1 VDLTL
6 TDDQAVIQSTARDLL
21 AARAANADARAVES
35 ESAGFSATLW
45 KEVVELGWPG
55 LALPTEHGGVGEG
68 FVELCLLVEELGR
81 CQVPMPLLPTAAVCA
96 TAIERFGTREQ
107 RAEWLAGIAAGAVM
121 TYALA
126 TSRGGWSEPGR
137 SVTASEYNDGLR
149 LDGTAWFVPY
159 AGAAATLLVAAHPP
173 EATPIVAVVD
183 AAAEGVSAH
192 RLDVI
197 GPDPLYRVDLTDV
210 AVPAD
215 RILGGPDGGMDVVDA
230 MTSHGAAATC
240 AAMIGG
246 AQRVLD
252 LTVEHAKQREQ
263 FGQPIGSFQAVQHHC
278 ADMAIDLLTS
288 RYLAYEAIWRLAEG
302 LDAATEVAMAKAA
315 VGEAYQRVVALGHQ
329 VHGAIGFTREH
340 DMHRYLRHATASA
353 LAFGDSDF
361 HWDRLADLTI
371 GHSSS
376 DDRSLV
382 GHRSV
387 ADRRSSSDK

>member
-6 TDDQAVIQSTARDLL
+6 TDDQSVIQSTARELL
-21 AARAANADARAVES
+21 AARAANADARAVEA
-35 ESAGFSATLW
+35 EPAGYSATLW

-81 CQVPMPLLPTAAVCA
+81 RQVPMPLLPTAAVCGI
-96 TAIERFGTREQ
+96 AIERFGSEEQ
-107 RAEWLAGIAAGAVM
+107 RTEWLADIATGQVM

-126 TSRGGWSEPGR
+126 TAHGGWSEPGR
-137 SVTASEYNDGLR
+137 SVTAREYDGGVA

-159 AGAAATLLVAAHPP
+159 AGAAAQLLVVAHPSNDAP
-173 EATPIVAVVD
+173 LVAVVD
-183 AAAEGVSAH
+183 TTADGVSAR
-192 RLDVI
+192 RLDVV
-197 GPDPLYRVDLTDV
+197 GPDPLHRVDLTDV
-210 AVPAD
+210 AVPTD
-215 RILGGPDGGMDVVDA
+215 RILGGVDGGMDVVDA
-230 MTSHGAAATC
+230 MMSHGAAATC
-240 AAMIGG
+240 TAMVGG
-246 AQRVLD
+246 AQAVLD
-252 LTVEHAKQREQ
+252 MTVEHAKQREQ

-329 VHGAIGFTREH
+329 VHGAIGFTKEH
-340 DMHRYLRHATASA
+340 DMHRYLRHATAAA

-361 HWDRLADLTI
+361 HWDRLADRL
-371 GHSSS
+371 GLPPYPASCQP
-376 DDRSLV
+376 L
-382 GHRSV
+382 
-387 ADRRSSSDK
+387 

>member
-21 AARAANADARAVES
+21 AARTSSRDVET
-35 ESAGFSATLW
+35 EPAGYSTTLW

-55 LALPTEHGGVGEG
+55 LAIRTEHDGVGEG

-81 CQVPMPLLPTAAVCA
+81 EQVPMPLVPTAAVCA
-96 TAIERFGTREQ
+96 PAIERFGDEAQ
-107 RAEWLAGIAAGAVM
+107 RAEWLAEIAAGKVM

-126 TSRGGWSEPGR
+126 TARGGWSEPDR
-137 SVTASEYNDGLR
+137 SVTASNRDGGPT

-159 AGAAATLLVAAHPP
+159 AGAAAKLLVVAQSQPDEGP
-173 EATPIVAVVD
+173 LVAVVD
-183 AAAEGVSAH
+183 ATADGVTAR
-192 RLDVI
+192 RLDVV

-210 AVPAD
+210 AVPTD
-215 RILGGPDGGMDVVDA
+215 RFLGGSQDGADVVEA
-230 MTSHGAAATC
+230 MTAHGAAATC
-240 AAMIGG
+240 AAMVGG
-246 AQRVLD
+246 AQAVLD
-252 LTVEHAKQREQ
+252 MTVEHAKQREQ

-315 VGEAYQRVVALGHQ
+315 VGAAYQRVVALGHQ

-340 DMHRYLRHATASA
+340 DMHRYLRHATAAA
-353 LAFGDSDF
+353 LTFGDSDF
-361 HWDRLADLTI
+361 HWDRLADRL
-371 GHSSS
+371 GLPGAEVVSHYLPPGANS
-376 DDRSLV
+376 D
-382 GHRSV
+382 
-387 ADRRSSSDK
+387 